1 MGGGWHRTAAWHT
14 KHGPRRPAALGPRGW
29 GRVGG
34 SGGGSPQLK
43 VYAEQYDFGW
53 AGAGRGW
60 IGQPGYSP
68 GIVSRVAR
76 ALVSQVG
83 EGEARLAWDGHQ
95 GGDNQ
100 RGDVERVKVSGGDAG
115 LGLG

>member
-1 MGGGWHRTAAWHT
+1 MGGSG
-14 KHGPRRPAALGPRGW
+14 
-29 GRVGG
+29 
-34 SGGGSPQLK
+34 GGGSPQLK

-53 AGAGRGW
+53 AGAGLGW
-60 IGQPGYSP
+60 IGQPGKSP
-68 GIVSRVAR
+68 GIVSRVAH

-100 RGDVERVKVSGGDAG
+100 QVDRQRVKVSGGDA
-115 LGLG
+115 L